1 MEGGEPD
8 LWRGSESRA
17 KEMALFAG
25 DDVVLVL
32 QLRARKEACDALA
45 SFAVSQQIIIMRAW
59 MRACG
64 LCHRGVPVHSMQQQ
78 SNTALRSSAQGGR
91 DFDAAEEPRAQKRW
105 VRSYL
110 YHCFLH
116 RTHTRCTLSCRRSS
130 GQGAVGKQRTR

>member
-45 SFAVSQQIIIMRAW
+45 SFAVSQQINKNAGMDARVW
-59 MRACG
+59 
-64 LCHRGVPVHSMQQQ
+64 LVPPRGPRSQHAAAIQHSTQK
-78 SNTALRSSAQGGR
+78 LG
-91 DFDAAEEPRAQKRW
+91 PR
-105 VRSYL
+105 L
-110 YHCFLH
+110 GHC
-116 RTHTRCTLSCRRSS
+116 
-130 GQGAVGKQRTR
+130 

>member
-32 QLRARKEACDALA
+32 QLRAREEACGALA
-45 SFAVSQQIIIMRAW
+45 SFAVSQQIRKMRAC

-64 LCHRGVPVHSMQQQ
+64 LYHRGVPVYSMQQQ
-78 SNTALRSSAQGGR
+78 SNTALRSSAQGSAIAR
-91 DFDAAEEPRAQKRW
+91 PIDQARPI
-105 VRSYL
+105 VL
-110 YHCFLH
+110 
-116 RTHTRCTLSCRRSS
+116 
-130 GQGAVGKQRTR
+130 